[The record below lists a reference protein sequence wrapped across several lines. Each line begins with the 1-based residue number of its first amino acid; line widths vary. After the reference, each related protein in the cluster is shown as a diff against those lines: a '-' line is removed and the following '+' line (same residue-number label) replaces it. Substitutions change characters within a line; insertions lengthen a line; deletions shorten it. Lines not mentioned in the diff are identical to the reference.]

1 MAVLPE
7 EARQVVVDT
16 VDPRFAARAMTEK
29 RMVFT
34 QRIRREH

>member
-7 EARQVVVDT
+7 EARQVVDT
-16 VDPRFAARAMTEK
+16 VEPRFAARAMTEK

>member
-7 EARQVVVDT
+7 EARQVVADT
-16 VDPRFAARAMTEK
+16 VEPQFAARAMTEK
-29 RMVFT
+29 RMVFA